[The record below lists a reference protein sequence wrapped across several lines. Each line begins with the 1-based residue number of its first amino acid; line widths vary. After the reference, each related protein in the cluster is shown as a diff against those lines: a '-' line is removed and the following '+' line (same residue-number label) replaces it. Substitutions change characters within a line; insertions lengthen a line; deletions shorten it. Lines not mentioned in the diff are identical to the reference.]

1 MLKTIKK
8 IKSNTP
14 QKIKIKNQNLIM
26 CEDNNAGWWINGGVE
41 DRRWLGLSSTPLDL
55 GVTIL
60 FGLFQDLELA
70 DEGELF
76 EFSLHGVDDADDG

>member
-70 DEGELF
+70 DEGELL
-76 EFSLHGVDDADDG
+76 ELALDGVDDADDG

>member
-55 GVTIL
+55 CVTIL

>member
-26 CEDNNAGWWINGGVE
+26 CEDNNAGWCINGGVE

-76 EFSLHGVDDADDG
+76 EFTLHGVDDADDG

>member
-1 MLKTIKK
+1 
-8 IKSNTP
+8 
-14 QKIKIKNQNLIM
+14 M
-26 CEDNNAGWWINGGVE
+26 CEDNNAGWGINGGVE

-76 EFSLHGVDDADDG
+76 DFTRHGVDDADDG

>member
-1 MLKTIKK
+1 MLKTFKK

-70 DEGELF
+70 DEGELL
-76 EFSLHGVDDADDG
+76 ELALDGVDDTDDG

>member
-76 EFSLHGVDDADDG
+76 EFTLHGVDDADDG

>member
-1 MLKTIKK
+1 MIINAKITKEIHFAQNNQK

-60 FGLFQDLELA
+60 FGLF
-70 DEGELF
+70 
-76 EFSLHGVDDADDG
+76 

>member
-70 DEGELF
+70 DEGELL
-76 EFSLHGVDDADDG
+76 ELALDGVDDTDDG

>member
-1 MLKTIKK
+1 
-8 IKSNTP
+8 
-14 QKIKIKNQNLIM
+14 M

-76 EFSLHGVDDADDG
+76 EFSLDGVDDADDG